1 MLHFACEFCFV
12 LFWIFVY
19 KLWILVLGIGSV
31 EVGERQTFYCW
42 LRRIHL
48 SEVDEPFDG
57 WMDGL
62 LDFDV
67 AFKILE
73 I

>member
-1 MLHFACEFCFV
+1 MEDELGLGLSVYELGFRVMGLCYEF
-12 LFWIFVY
+12 
-19 KLWILVLGIGSV
+19 
-31 EVGERQTFYCW
+31 GERQTFYCW

>member
-1 MLHFACEFCFV
+1 M
-12 LFWIFVY
+12 
-19 KLWILVLGIGSV
+19 VLGIGSV